1 MLRVLHL
8 KKKCRK
14 DYKTLDTVINIV
26 KVEIPWRKCNSMK
39 KTIELLKK
47 NNELTIIEDEL
58 DMYLEIPHLAY
69 AEVKKEDGGKALL
82 FTNVVDKKNN
92 KKFDEPVFM
101 NVFGSYRRCE
111 LLFGRTIE
119 SVADEINKLLHMK
132 PPSGI
137 ADKISMASQL
147 FSLKNIFP
155 TRLPGKGECQEV
167 QYLNDAIDLYKLP
180 VLTTWE
186 QDGGPFITM
195 GQVYTQSLDG
205 DMVNLGMYRL
215 QVYDK
220 NHLGMHWQI
229 HKDSSHFFDQYQKA
243 GKKMPVSIAIGG
255 DPLYTW
261 CATAPLPYGVN
272 ELLMYGLITKKPAKL
287 VKSLTTP
294 LYIPRDV
301 DYVIEGW
308 VDTHDLKVEG
318 PFGDHT
324 GYYTLEEPYPVMEV
338 SAITTKKKKVFLAT
352 VVGKPPLEDKYM
364 GWATGKIFFPLLKT
378 TAPDLIDYHM
388 PENAGFH
395 NLILAKMQPLYKG
408 HAKQFMHA
416 FWGVGQM
423 SFVKHAI
430 FVDEKAPSLDNY
442 ESFAMY
448 VLNRFT
454 PKCLFI
460 TEGILDALDHSSP
473 ETLVGG
479 KLGVDVT
486 SANIVAEPELIND
499 NELLV
504 DVKAL
509 IPDTVNLH
517 QYMTRT
523 KNPIAVITINKK
535 KSAQEY
541 FEALKPL
548 VNNLRIVVFVD
559 ALNNDIFN
567 PYMLVWR
574 VTNNIDAQRDIY
586 IHELMVGI
594 DGTNKNILDGYTREW
609 PDDVICTKSV
619 INSLKERNIWDFDE
633 KLEDK
638 FQI

>member
-1 MLRVLHL
+1 
-8 KKKCRK
+8 
-14 DYKTLDTVINIV
+14 
-26 KVEIPWRKCNSMK
+26 MK
-39 KTIELLKK
+39 KTIDLLKK
-47 NNELTIIEDEL
+47 HDEL
-58 DMYLEIPHLAY
+58 RVIDEELDIYLEIPHLAY
-69 AEVKKEDGGKALL
+69 AEVKKQDGGKAIL
-82 FTNVVDKKNN
+82 FTNVVDKKNSQ
-92 KKFDEPVFM
+92 KFNEPVLM
-101 NVFGSYRRCE
+101 NLFGSYKRTE

-119 SVADEINKLLHMK
+119 SVADEITKLLHMK
-132 PPSGI
+132 PPSTFM
-137 ADKISMASQL
+137 DKITKAKEL

-155 TRLPGKGECQEV
+155 KRLKGEGACQEIKF
-167 QYLNDAIDLYKLP
+167 LENDVDLSMLP

-205 DMVNLGMYRL
+205 EMVNLGMYRL

-243 GKKMPVSIAIGG
+243 GKKMPVSVAIGG

-272 ELLMYGLITKKPAKL
+272 ELLMYGLITKKPAQL

-294 LYIPRDV
+294 LYIPKDV

-308 VDTHDLKVEG
+308 VDTTEMKIEG

-338 SAITTKKKKVFLAT
+338 SAITMKKAPTFLAT

-378 TAPDLIDYHM
+378 TVPDLLDYHM

-416 FWGVGQM
+416 FWGAGQM

-442 ESFAMY
+442 ESFATY

-454 PKCLFI
+454 PKSMFI
-460 TEGILDALDHSSP
+460 TEGILDALDHSSD

-479 KLGVDVT
+479 KLGIDAT
-486 SANIVAEPELIND
+486 AANSVEAPNLLGDE
-499 NELLV
+499 ELLKKV
-504 DVKAL
+504 QELVPDAVK
-509 IPDTVNLH
+509 LH
-517 QYMTRT
+517 QFMRRT
-523 KNPIAVITINKK
+523 KNPITVISVNKSK
-535 KSAQEY
+535 NTKEY
-541 FEALKPL
+541 FEALISL
-548 VNNLRIVVFVD
+548 STNIRIVVFVD
-559 ALNNDIFN
+559 EKANDVLN

-574 VTNNIDAQRDIY
+574 VTNNMDAVRDIFQSG
-586 IHELMVGI
+586 LMVGV
-594 DGTNKNILDGYTREW
+594 DGTNKSVIDGFNREW
-609 PDDVICTKSV
+609 PDDVDCTETIVEHLKKKS
-619 INSLKERNIWDFDE
+619 LWDLDD
-633 KLEDK
+633 KLNNK
-638 FQI
+638 YQL

>member
-1 MLRVLHL
+1 MQ
-8 KKKCRK
+8 
-14 DYKTLDTVINIV
+14 
-26 KVEIPWRKCNSMK
+26 
-39 KTIELLKK
+39 KTIKLLKK
-47 NNELTIIEDEL
+47 NDEL
-58 DMYLEIPHLAY
+58 KIIDAELDIYLEIPHLAY
-69 AEVKKEDGGKALL
+69 AEVKKENGGKALL
-82 FTNVVDKKNN
+82 FTNVVDKKSD
-92 KKFDEPVFM
+92 KKFEEPVLM
-101 NVFGSYRRCE
+101 NVFGSYKRCE

-119 SVADEINKLLHMK
+119 SVADEITKLLHMK

-137 ADKISMASQL
+137 KEKISLASEL

-155 TRLPGKGECQEV
+155 KRLKGEGECQ
-167 QYLNDAIDLYKLP
+167 QIKYLEDEIDLYKLP

-205 DMVNLGMYRL
+205 AMVNLGMYRL

-255 DPLYTW
+255 NPLYTW

-272 ELLMYGLITKKPAKL
+272 ELLMYGLITKKPAQL

-294 LYIPRDV
+294 LYIPKDV

-308 VDTHDLKVEG
+308 VDPDNLQTEG

-338 SAITTKKKKVFLAT
+338 SAITMQKERTFLAT

-378 TAPDLIDYHM
+378 TAPDLLDYHM

-416 FWGVGQM
+416 FWGAGQM

-430 FVDEKAPSLDNY
+430 FVDEKAPKLQNY
-442 ESFAMY
+442 EAFATY

-454 PKCLFI
+454 PKSLFI

-479 KLGVDVT
+479 KLGIDAT
-486 SANIVAEPELIND
+486 SANSVEAPQLLGD
-499 NELLV
+499 ADLLSKVKELLPDVV
-504 DVKAL
+504 DV
-509 IPDTVNLH
+509 H
-517 QYMTRT
+517 QFMRRT
-523 KNPIAVITINKK
+523 KNPITVISINK
-535 KSAQEY
+535 QRNVREY
-541 FEALKPL
+541 FDDLL
-548 VNNLRIVVFVD
+548 VLSTHIRIVVFVD
-559 ALNNDIFN
+559 AAKNDIYN
-567 PYMLVWR
+567 SYMLIWR
-574 VTNNIDAQRDIY
+574 VTNNMDALRDIY
-586 IHELMVGI
+586 QSGLMVGL
-594 DGTNKNILDGYTREW
+594 DGTNKNSLDNFTREW
-609 PDDVICTKSV
+609 PDDVDCTQSV
-619 INSLKERNIWDFDE
+619 VQSLQNKGLWELDK
-633 KLEDK
+633 KLFDK
-638 FQI
+638 FQL

>member
-1 MLRVLHL
+1 
-8 KKKCRK
+8 
-14 DYKTLDTVINIV
+14 
-26 KVEIPWRKCNSMK
+26 MK
-39 KTIELLKK
+39 KTIALLKK
-47 NNELTIIEDEL
+47 NDEL
-58 DMYLEIPHLAY
+58 RVIDEELDIYLEIPHLAY
-69 AEVKKEDGGKALL
+69 AEVKKEDGGKAIL
-82 FTNVVDKKNN
+82 FTNAVDKKND
-92 KKFDEPVFM
+92 KKFDEPVLM

-119 SVADEINKLLHMK
+119 SVADEITKLLHMK
-132 PPSGI
+132 PPAGFM
-137 ADKISMASQL
+137 DKVAMASEL

-155 TRLPGKGECQEV
+155 KRLKGEGECQQIKYLDDEV
-167 QYLNDAIDLYKLP
+167 DLYKLP

-205 DMVNLGMYRL
+205 SMVNLGMYRL

-220 NHLGMHWQI
+220 NRLGMHWQI

-255 DPLYTW
+255 NPLYTW

-272 ELLMYGLITKKPAKL
+272 ELLMYGLITKDPAQL

-294 LYIPRDV
+294 LYIPKDV

-308 VDTHDLKVEG
+308 VNPEEMKIEG

-324 GYYTLEEPYPVMEV
+324 GYYTLEEPYPVLDV
-338 SAITTKKKKVFLAT
+338 SAITMKRERTYLAT

-378 TAPDLIDYHM
+378 TTPDLLDYHM

-416 FWGVGQM
+416 FWGAGQM

-430 FVDEKAPSLDNY
+430 FVDEKAPSLEDY
-442 ESFAMY
+442 EAFAAY
-448 VLNRFT
+448 ILNRFT
-454 PKCLFI
+454 PKSMFI

-473 ETLVGG
+473 EMLVGG
-479 KLGVDVT
+479 KLGIDAT
-486 SANIVAEPELIND
+486 SESKVEPPQILD
-499 NELLV
+499 DAELLER
-504 DVKAL
+504 VKEL
-509 IPDTVNLH
+509 IPDVTDLH
-517 QYMTRT
+517 QFMPETNNPVTVISINKT
-523 KNPIAVITINKK
+523 KNVR
-535 KSAQEY
+535 EY
-541 FEALKPL
+541 FNALLELSPH
-548 VNNLRIVVFVD
+548 LRIVVFVD
-559 ALNNDIFN
+559 VMKNDIRN
-567 PYMLVWR
+567 PYMLIWR

-586 IHELMVGI
+586 TSGLMVGI
-594 DGTNKNILDGYTREW
+594 DGTNKSAIDGFTRRW
-609 PDDVICTKSV
+609 PDDVECTQSV
-619 INSLKERNIWDFDE
+619 IETLKEKSLWDIDE
-633 KLEDK
+633 ILEK
-638 FQI
+638 KYQL